1 MNPKTK
7 KIAVAIDLMM
17 EDLHTIHPNIRI
29 AAKKEDCEEELD
41 ILKEVL
47 LDYLLELKNV
57 NDFVL
62 DK

>member
-1 MNPKTK
+1 
-7 KIAVAIDLMM
+7 MM
-17 EDLHTIHPNIRI
+17 EDLHTIHPNIRL

-41 ILKEVL
+41 KLKEVL

-57 NDFVL
+57 NDFAL